1 MGTAT
6 TGPTEHR
13 CSFCGKEQKQVE
25 RLIAAPK
32 GVYICDNCVELCTEI
47 IREERE
53 ARGTVPPTEPHS

>member
-1 MGTAT
+1 MGTAP
-6 TGPTEHR
+6 TGSTEYR